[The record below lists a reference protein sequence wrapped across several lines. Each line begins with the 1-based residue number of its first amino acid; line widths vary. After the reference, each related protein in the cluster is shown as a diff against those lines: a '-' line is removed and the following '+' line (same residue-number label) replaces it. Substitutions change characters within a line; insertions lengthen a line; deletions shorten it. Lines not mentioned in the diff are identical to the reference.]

1 MFKKSSMKSVIFHF
15 CQIFILLLIPLY
27 GVTQPSYR
35 AEVRFRFYDKS
46 QEISK
51 EVMAEQYQ
59 LFNYSFGAYHLLNY
73 RYDDSN
79 KMHIA
84 SDNIIYND
92 FCLLIV
98 HKKDTMQL
106 ILKTKGD
113 ERLKFKIDRL
123 DFKEGIFVIDNDTS
137 ANLDFKNSKSN
148 YYNYILSSV
157 PKNIYNLEENLIYI
171 ELKKLKLRYGIQED
185 DLNPKKENEL
195 ADLSGLSET
204 LILKKYKEYL
214 SGSDSGEQD
223 LIDDGNVYYS
233 PDKKIRIFVFT
244 GESCGAHCTTFFNS
258 FIHFNM
264 DKKIP
269 DTLAADFFPIDTI
282 IKLNSDT
289 YLVLQSGIA
298 GGGIEINEH
307 RIATLVQLKNNKIFI
322 GETYTFPDKPISEKL
337 KSISITRDTMSD
349 DANANDFYLKFDP
362 KTNILEYKYWRYVNE
377 EQTQKKVYSGKLIF
391 QEGFFRILSET

>member
-1 MFKKSSMKSVIFHF
+1 MKSVIFNF
-15 CQIFILLLIPLY
+15 YQIFILLLVPLY
-27 GVTQPSYR
+27 GLSQPSYT

-51 EVMAEQYQ
+51 EVMAEQYK
-59 LFNYSFGAYHLLNY
+59 LFDYSFGNYHPLNY

-92 FCLLIV
+92 FCMLLV
-98 HKKDTMQL
+98 HKKDTMRL
-106 ILKTKGD
+106 ILKTKGAQ
-113 ERLKFKIDRL
+113 RLKFKIDRL

-137 ANLDFKNSKSN
+137 TNLDFKNSKSN
-148 YYNYILSSV
+148 YYNYILSLV
-157 PKNIYNLEENLIYI
+157 PKNIYNLEENTIYI

-195 ADLSGLSET
+195 TDIAGLSET
-204 LILKKYKEYL
+204 LILKKYKEYV
-214 SGSDSGEQD
+214 SGSDSGEHD
-223 LIDDGNVYYS
+223 MIDDGNVYYS
-233 PDKKIRIFVFT
+233 PDKKIRIFVFR
-244 GESCGAHCTTFFNS
+244 GESCGAHCTAFFNS
-258 FIHFNM
+258 FVHFNL

-269 DTLAADFFPIDTI
+269 DTLAADFFPIDNI
-282 IKLNSDT
+282 LKLNGDT

-298 GGGIEINEH
+298 GGGIEVNEQKT
-307 RIATLVQLKNNKIFI
+307 ATLIQLKNNTIFM
-322 GETYTFPDKPISEKL
+322 GETYTLPDKPASKKI

-349 DANANDFYLKFDP
+349 DANDDDFYLKFDP
-362 KTNILEYKYWRYVNE
+362 KTNILEYKYWRYLNE

-391 QEGFFRILSET
+391 EEDFFRILSET